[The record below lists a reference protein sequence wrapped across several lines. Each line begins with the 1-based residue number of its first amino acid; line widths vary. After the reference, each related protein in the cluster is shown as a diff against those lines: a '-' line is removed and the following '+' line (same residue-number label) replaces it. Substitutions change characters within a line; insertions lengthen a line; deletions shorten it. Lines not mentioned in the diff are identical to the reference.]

1 MKVRDLWEVLTF
13 QVSWAD
19 SNIFIVLIAVFLW
32 MCLVWFIVQ
41 VIGAIGET
49 TFATKEDSDE
59 ELEHREKRALWS
71 IPFLIGFMIIFFI
84 IWWFIFI
91 P

>member
-1 MKVRDLWEVLTF
+1 MKVRDLWEVFTF

-49 TFATKEDSDE
+49 TFATKEYSDE
-59 ELEHREKRALWS
+59 ELEQREKRALWA
-71 IPFLIGFMIIFFI
+71 IPIIIGFFVCLTILANLFD
-84 IWWFIFI
+84 
-91 P
+91 

>member
-1 MKVRDLWEVLTF
+1 MKVRDLWEVFTF

-49 TFATKEDSDE
+49 TFATKEYSDE
-59 ELEHREKRALWS
+59 ELEKREKRALWA
-71 IPFLIGFMIIFFI
+71 IPIIIGFFVCLTSLAYFV
-84 IWWFIFI
+84 
-91 P
+91 